1 MPKLYTYVV
10 RHDFGFAPNPYH
22 GYCTLA
28 CCKPLIRKTAKVGDW
43 ILGGGAVTKGR
54 GAQVVFVM
62 QVSETLTRME
72 YWDDPRF
79 EAKKPRINGSY
90 EEWVGDN
97 IYYDDAGDWGQLPS
111 LHSET
116 GHGKTGC
123 SSCEDDMCDD
133 MCKDLQVDRVL
144 IGEHFVYWG
153 ADGPLKPH
161 FPTQPLYFGIGH
173 KFRYKPQL
181 VTEFLDWVESLSEW
195 GRLEDPADMDMAENH
210 RQLIAQSSA
219 PVAVAAA

>member
-1 MPKLYTYVV
+1 MPRLYTYVV
-10 RHDFGFAPNPYH
+10 RHDTGFAPNPYH

-28 CCKPLIRKTAKVGDW
+28 CCKPLIRKYARPGDW

-79 EAKKPRINGSY
+79 EAKKPRINGGY

-195 GRLEDPADMDMAENH
+195 GRLADPADMDMAENH
-210 RQLIAQSSA
+210 RQLIAQSST